1 MEREPTTPEQRRRL
15 LEQCMAAMAAG
26 DAAFMFTFLHEFGPQ
41 VERVV
46 RSIVA
51 EMGRRDVLADPDE
64 VHGLVQDAVMV
75 VFERSPGWR
84 PDGALPW
91 TWAYRAIRAEVARR
105 VGHRTIGL
113 QDGDGDGADGEVSD
127 GADLGGGAVAC
138 LTVDDVSALEAVH
151 ADVALVIEAIRSVGS
166 SRDQRVFLEYALQ
179 RGLGDPSASQTV
191 AAEFGLTEANVRQIA
206 RRQRQKV
213 RTLLEQPPYAPVRD
227 AAIFAS

>member
-51 EMGRRDVLADPDE
+51 EMGRRDVLADTDE

-84 PDGALPW
+84 PDGASPRLW
-91 TWAYRAIRAEVARR
+91 RGANGRR
-105 VGHRTIGL
+105 VGVVLRARDRARPASRGRSRRRTPRPAP
-113 QDGDGDGADGEVSD
+113 DHGAR
-127 GADLGGGAVAC
+127 AW
-138 LTVDDVSALEAVH
+138 
-151 ADVALVIEAIRSVGS
+151 
-166 SRDQRVFLEYALQ
+166 
-179 RGLGDPSASQTV
+179 
-191 AAEFGLTEANVRQIA
+191 
-206 RRQRQKV
+206 
-213 RTLLEQPPYAPVRD
+213 
-227 AAIFAS
+227 